1 MNRDVI
7 EVRDSAVIASEINYI
22 KRRTCEQ
29 VLSASVE
36 IGRLLC
42 EAKDAVPQGE
52 WMSWLEENV
61 AYSQSTANNLMA
73 LYREYGEK
81 AQIGFF
87 EENRLEI
94 FGNLS
99 PSQALALIPLPYA
112 ERKAYVE
119 EHDMTDTSV
128 RDIQKEIAARKAAEE
143 ALADA
148 KVDIEALEND
158 VAALKEELAAAKE
171 KPEAPQV
178 QIDVEGEKEAVR
190 QEVTAAKEKEIE
202 KIAKKLEKAEKELEK
217 AKGEKE
223 AAERGAEARAEA
235 AKESAKEEGRAEAA
249 AEIAALKEQNE
260 KLARAAK
267 SSADAAVQKFG
278 VHFEL
283 WQKEGQVLCAAL
295 ADVDPAVAA
304 KLAAGMRQV
313 MKAVETTIEGYR
325 E

>member
-1 MNRDVI
+1 MNRDII

-42 EAKDAVPQGE
+42 EAKDAVPTGE
-52 WMSWLEENV
+52 WMSWLEDNV

-73 LYREYGEK
+73 LYREYGEQ

-112 ERKAYVE
+112 ERKEYVE
-119 EHDMTDTSV
+119 THDMAETSV
-128 RDIQKEIAARKAAEE
+128 RDIQKEIAARKEAEE

-158 VAALKEELAAAKE
+158 VEALKKELADARAKTAE
-171 KPEAPQV
+171 PP
-178 QIDVEGEKEAVR
+178 QIDIEGEKEAVR

-267 SSADAAVQKFG
+267 TAADAAVQKFG

-295 ADVDPAVAA
+295 AEVDPAVAA
-304 KLAAGMRQV
+304 RLAGGMRQV

-325 E
+325 A

>member
-1 MNRDVI
+1 MNKNVI

-42 EAKDAVPQGE
+42 EAKDAVPQGA
-52 WMSWLEENV
+52 WMDWLEENV

-73 LYREYGEK
+73 LYREYGEQ

-112 ERKAYVE
+112 ERKEYVE
-119 EHDMTDTSV
+119 THDMADTSV
-128 RDIQKEIAARKAAEE
+128 RDIQEEIKARKAAEE

-148 KVDIEALEND
+148 KVDVEALEND
-158 VAALKEELAAAKE
+158 VEALKKELADAKAKAAE
-171 KPEAPQV
+171 PP
-178 QIDVEGEKEAVR
+178 QIDLDGER
-190 QEVTAAKEKEIE
+190 EKLRAEIE
-202 KIAKKLEKAEKELEK
+202 AENKKKIEATEKKLEKAKKDLEK
-217 AKGEKE
+217 AVAGKE

-235 AKESAKEEGRAEAA
+235 AKEEARKEAEAA
-249 AEIAALKEQNE
+249 VAEQMDALREKAASLE
-260 KLARAAK
+260 KTASAA
-267 SSADAAVQKFG
+267 ADGAVQKFA

-283 WQKEGQVLCAAL
+283 WQKEGGVLLGLIEQV
-295 ADVDPAVAA
+295 ADGDVAE
-304 KLAAGMRQV
+304 KLRAGVRQV
-313 MKAVETTIEGYR
+313 CESVMRNV
-325 E
+325 